1 MFPEELEGKSG
12 VCDYRSA
19 LLLDC
24 FVYGSRA
31 FDVARLSF
39 AYSEDLRDA
48 LYAVDKAG
56 LSGFAV
62 LTSCEGFLD
71 RLVDYLSELRH
82 GEVDDACVWIHVVLY
97 FSLFG
102 PQGRSRTFQ
111 AVGRRVSDFARRG
124 LTPAAAW
131 GWCGAVGGPAVFL
144 CFCCSA
150 SHDVG

>member
-1 MFPEELEGKSG
+1 MLPEELKGKGG

-31 FDVARLSF
+31 LDVTRLSF

-48 LYAVDKAG
+48 LDSVYKAG

-71 RLVDYLSELRH
+71 RFVDYLRELCY
-82 GEVDDACVWIHVVLY
+82 GEVDDACVWVHVVLS
-97 FSLFG
+97 FFCLAPREGLEPSRPSVVAFPISLAEG
-102 PQGRSRTFQ
+102 
-111 AVGRRVSDFARRG
+111 
-124 LTPAAAW
+124 
-131 GWCGAVGGPAVFL
+131 
-144 CFCCSA
+144 
-150 SHDVG
+150 